1 MARPWAGALG
11 LVACL
16 AGLAGAPVQAADD
29 LLRVPCGVAPE
40 PAFAEPGTPPNVRV
54 SRGKAAH
61 GWVPPTCTGWATLS
75 ADMIVALAGSFRHDG
90 EIDTLLARVGAV
102 SAKKGVRYWSTTE
115 KTWQPL
121 VNDAFALSGPDVS
134 LRRADFAASYF
145 KAGQVLYFAQNDN
158 RTVGD
163 CVFRDS
169 VLVVDSERLMIS
181 SENVSPLKKM
191 MVTLFDPGDM
201 QTVYFI
207 ERRAPGVWGFYSLTR
222 VRMAS
227 PLLPA
232 GSDSSYVNRSAALFR
247 HIAGIP
253 TDQEPPAAR

>member
-1 MARPWAGALG
+1 MRRGPAQLLALAALLFSLGGVPMA
-11 LVACL
+11 
-16 AGLAGAPVQAADD
+16 AADA
-29 LLRVPCGVAPE
+29 LPRLPCGVAPL
-40 PAFAEPGTPPNVRV
+40 PAYAEPGAPPNLR
-54 SRGKAAH
+54 SLSGKAART
-61 GWVPPTCTGWATLS
+61 WTPPSCTGWAAME
-75 ADMIVALAGSFRHDG
+75 ADMIVALAGSFRHEG
-90 EIDTLLARVGAV
+90 GIDAIAARIGAI

-121 VNDAFALSGPDVS
+121 VNDAFALSGPDP
-134 LRRADFAASYF
+134 LQRRADFSAATI
-145 KAGQVLYFAQNDN
+145 KPGQTLYYAQNDN
-158 RTVGD
+158 RTMGD
-163 CVFRDS
+163 CVFRER
-169 VLVVDSERLMIS
+169 VVVADHDRLMIE

-191 MVTLFDPGDM
+191 IITLFEPGEM

-227 PLLPA
+227 SLLPT
-232 GSDSSYVNRSAALFR
+232 GSDASYINRSAAQFR